1 MAIQAGYKLLVLPGI
16 LLPCGMLRGVRNFMI
31 EITRTYRAVKDAF
44 HFARIIADEK
54 QIQDVTR
61 FLMLHSVIERSDFEF
76 ANKALEEIQH
86 KNFVYA
92 DTDSIFLEPQKD

>member
-1 MAIQAGYKLLVLPGI
+1 MIQL
-16 LLPCGMLRGVRNFMI
+16 
-31 EITRTYRAVKDAF
+31 TRTYRAVKDAF

-54 QIQDVTR
+54 QIHDVTR
-61 FLMLHSVIERSDFEF
+61 FLILHSVIERSDFEF
-76 ANKALEEIQH
+76 AKKALEERLT